1 MILQFLKWSV
11 KQVYARIEGCTAN
24 ANGDFS
30 FIAAFLLTYDLPH
43 DVTGKGVLNRSRVE
57 WYLPF

>member
-30 FIAAFLLTYDLPH
+30 FIAAFLLTYD
-43 DVTGKGVLNRSRVE
+43 VTGKGVLNRSRVE